1 MYSLPYGKKRVSVS
15 RICVRKFS
23 QATMQNDI
31 IKTGTYFLITLKVQ
45 LKLSSDSRKIM
56 VVEFS

>member
-1 MYSLPYGKKRVSVS
+1 MYSLPYEKTFSNVY
-15 RICVRKFS
+15 VRKF

-45 LKLSSDSRKIM
+45 LKLSSVS
-56 VVEFS
+56 